1 MRTEW
6 TAVAG
11 RLGLAAAG
19 VLCFAASANA
29 SVYGQ
34 NGVRSATITVCFVGD
49 ALTSRPARVNQIMQY
64 VRHWEY
70 AANVKFQSIGTC
82 AAAVKL
88 ASGNDYFAGDIRVVI
103 PQTSVSGT
111 GPVPGKG
118 CVHPEFLTS
127 GVYNGKNDGW
137 GSWAQF
143 PNEAASATACMYNL
157 KLGDDGI
164 NGVPYVDHTLHEFGH
179 ALGFAHEHERTDVN
193 RMICSATNYGGGIS
207 SGLLTPYDSLSVMHY
222 QFIACGINGNYDNDG
237 LSAADQLGAHIL
249 YPNPG
254 NIAEYV
260 GTTVVESSRP
270 VYLQSAW
277 KVRGANM
284 NYVASAFVWRINGTI
299 SSTSPVLDTV
309 VTPGMNSF
317 SLTHKDFLGRTYTY
331 TGTINVMPPAD
342 YRKFV
347 AAVFTAG
354 FAAR

>member
-1 MRTEW
+1 MKTQP

-11 RLGLAAAG
+11 RLGLVTAG
-19 VLCFAASANA
+19 VLCFAASAQA
-29 SVYGQ
+29 SVYAQ
-34 NGVRSATITVCFVGD
+34 KEVRGETITVCFVGD

-64 VRHWEY
+64 VRHWQY

-82 AAAVKL
+82 PAAVKL
-88 ASGNDYFAGDIRVVI
+88 ASGDDYFAGDIRVVI

-118 CVHPEFLTS
+118 CVHPEFLTN

-143 PNEAASATACMYNL
+143 PNEAAAATACMYNL

-164 NGVPYVDHTLHEFGH
+164 NGTPYVDHTLHEFGH

-193 RMICSATNYGGGIS
+193 RMICSGAGYGGGIS
-207 SGLLTPYDSLSVMHY
+207 SGFLTPYDSFSVMHY
-222 QFIACGINGNYDNDG
+222 QFIPCGINGNYDNDG
-237 LSAADQLGAHIL
+237 LSAGYQLGAHIL

-254 NIAEYV
+254 NVAESV
-260 GTTVVESSRP
+260 GTTVVESSKP
-270 VYLQSAW
+270 VRLQSAW

-284 NYVASAFVWRINGTI
+284 NYVASGFVWRVNGSI
-299 SSTSPVLDTV
+299 RSTSPDLDTV
-309 VTPGMNSF
+309 VTPGMNTF
-317 SLTHKDFLGRTYTY
+317 SLTHKDFLGRTYSY
-331 TGTINVMPPAD
+331 TGTINVLPPAD
-342 YRKFV
+342 YGKFV